1 MREDLIDKP
10 KEIRPG
16 EELDAAKV
24 ESFLKANLPGLSG
37 KIEIRQYPGGHSNLT
52 YAVRIG
58 ERELVLRR
66 PPFGTKAKTAHD
78 MSREYR
84 VLKALR
90 PVFPYC
96 PEPLLYTDDESILGC
111 PFYVMEKIRGIIL
124 RKDMPPGLH
133 LNAAQVREL
142 FTNLIRV
149 QCELHVLDYKAAGL
163 ADFGKPEGYVR
174 RQVEGWS
181 QRYRNARTPD
191 APDCE
196 EVMAWLAEHMP
207 PESGRASVIH
217 NDFRLDNVVLDEKN
231 PLRIIGVLDWEMA
244 TIGDPLMDLGSS
256 LPYFVQADDPPEVQ
270 AMRQAPT
277 HVPGAPTRKEVV
289 RLYEEISGRKVDH
302 IEFYYVFGLF
312 RLAVIAQQIYFR
324 YYLGQTKDS
333 RFQAMVFG
341 TIVLDQTARR
351 VIAGAGL

>member
-1 MREDLIDKP
+1 MREDLVDKP
-10 KEIRPG
+10 REIRPG
-16 EELDAAKV
+16 EELDEAKV
-24 ESFLKANLPGLSG
+24 ESFLKANIPGLSG

-52 YAVRIG
+52 YSVRFG
-58 ERELVLRR
+58 DRELVLRR

-124 RKDMPPGLH
+124 RKDMPPGLD
-133 LNAAQVREL
+133 LSAAQVREL

-149 QCELHVLDYKAAGL
+149 QCELHALDYKAAGL
-163 ADFGKPEGYVR
+163 AGFGKPEGYVR

-217 NDFRLDNVVLDEKN
+217 NDFRLDNAVLDERN

-244 TIGDPLMDLGSS
+244 TVGDPLMDLGSS

-302 IEFYYVFGLF
+302 VEFYYVFGLF
-312 RLAVIAQQIYFR
+312 RLAVIAQQIYLR

-351 VIAGAGL
+351 VIAGGGL